1 MCEVTPGPDPTL
13 GKSYTMIIYTD
24 GSCHGNPG
32 KGGWAL
38 YCPETGLEN
47 WGSAERTTNNRMEL
61 TAIVHAMQVPG
72 VTKII
77 TDSDYCY
84 KGCTKW
90 IKGWVRKGWKTASGA
105 DVKNDGL
112 WKKILELDP
121 DRIEFEWVKAH
132 VGSDAS
138 ESHQHNNY
146 VDKLANNAI
155 NRTVTKEDTATSLK
169 KELEILDK
177 RRQEIMQKLKDLEI

>member
-1 MCEVTPGPDPTL
+1 
-13 GKSYTMIIYTD
+13 MIIYTD

-47 WGSAERTTNNRMEL
+47 WGSENRTTNNRMEL
-61 TAIVHAMQVPG
+61 TAIIHAMQVPG

-90 IKGWVRKGWKTASGA
+90 IKGWVKKGWKTTSGS
-105 DVKNDGL
+105 DVKNGGL

-121 DRIEFEWVKAH
+121 TRVEFEWVKAH
-132 VGSDAS
+132 AS
-138 ESHQHNNY
+138 NEHNNH
-146 VDKLANNAI
+146 VDQLANKAI
-155 NRTVTKEDTATSLK
+155 GIEETKDEERIRLE
-169 KELEILDK
+169 KELAALDK
-177 RRQEIMQKLKDLEI
+177 RRTEILALLTL

>member
-1 MCEVTPGPDPTL
+1 
-13 GKSYTMIIYTD
+13 MIIYTD

-47 WGSAERTTNNRMEL
+47 WGSEERTTNNRMEL
-61 TAIVHAMQVPG
+61 TAIVHAMQVQG

-90 IKGWVRKGWKTASGA
+90 IKGWVKKGWKTASGS

-132 VGSDAS
+132 DLN
-138 ESHQHNNY
+138 EHNNY

-155 NRTVTKEDTATSLK
+155 GGSGPTTTRADLE
-169 KELEILDK
+169 KELAA
-177 RRQEIMQKLKDLEI
+177 LEARKVQIIAVLEKMD

>member
-1 MCEVTPGPDPTL
+1 
-13 GKSYTMIIYTD
+13 MIIYTD

-47 WGSAERTTNNRMEL
+47 WGMEERTTNNRMEL

-77 TDSDYCY
+77 TDSDYCF

-90 IKGWVRKGWKTASGA
+90 IKGWIRKGWKTSSGA
-105 DVKNDGL
+105 DVKNDGI
-112 WKKILELDP
+112 WKKIHGLDP
-121 DRIEFEWVKAH
+121 SRIQFEWVKAH
-132 VGSDAS
+132 DAN
-138 ESHQHNNY
+138 EHNNH
-146 VDKLANNAI
+146 VDRLANNAI
-155 NRTVTKEDTATSLK
+155 DKKDTPEQTKQKLED
-169 KELEILDK
+169 ELEMLDK
-177 RRQEIMQKLKDLEI
+177 RRAEIMAKLASM

>member
-1 MCEVTPGPDPTL
+1 M
-13 GKSYTMIIYTD
+13 GKSRTMIIYTD

-47 WGSAERTTNNRMEL
+47 WGSDERTTNNRMEL
-61 TAIVHAMQVPG
+61 TAIVHALQVPG

-90 IKGWVRKGWKTASGA
+90 IKGWTKKGWKTAAGGA
-105 DVKNDGL
+105 VKNDDL
-112 WKKILELDP
+112 WKKIEELDP
-121 DRIEFEWVKAH
+121 DRVAFEWVKAH
-132 VGSDAS
+132 VGSEPSKD
-138 ESHQHNNY
+138 HQHNNH

-155 NRTVTKEDTATSLK
+155 DMTDTPEQTKSKLEQ
-169 KELEILDK
+169 ELEILDK
-177 RRQEIMQKLKDLEI
+177 RREEIMQKLKDLEM